1 MCIAGQPASDERD
14 LIRKVSDMS
23 PGKTIELRLMHQ
35 KQEKAITLT
44 LGELPAPRTG
54 TRSNSERQEPARDGD
69 KANMGLVLM
78 PADKLGLA
86 AQGVVVADLD
96 PGGVAAESGL
106 SVGDVI
112 LEVSGNGVKTAS
124 DFYKALAGVQ
134 SLGKRIA
141 MARIKSSE
149 ATRFVAIPVK

>member
-1 MCIAGQPASDERD
+1 MKAGVVPGDVIMSVAGQPASDERD

-96 PGGVAAESGL
+96 PGGVAAE
-106 SVGDVI
+106 
-112 LEVSGNGVKTAS
+112 
-124 DFYKALAGVQ
+124 
-134 SLGKRIA
+134 
-141 MARIKSSE
+141 
-149 ATRFVAIPVK
+149 